1 MTEAAVANRR
11 LHPGTM
17 VLRILKGLPQTLLV
31 FPAILTAASN
41 VRWYYF
47 LPIAAASI
55 AISALAKWIAWRRFR
70 YGVSTGELVIEKG
83 LIQRSRRTIPFERI
97 QDVDFEQGPLH
108 RVFGL
113 VRLRFETGGEGRD
126 EGTLD
131 SVTVDEA
138 ERLRA
143 AIRAGRGHAVSETP
157 APDVVEAAPLFVMTP
172 GRVALFGLF
181 NFSTLWLAGI
191 FAVLQTV
198 SNWLPFE
205 LYDVSA
211 WMGLAER
218 NLGGRL
224 TVGAI
229 VGLVLL
235 ATILGL
241 VSGVVSTFARDFGFR
256 LTLEPAGFRRQRGL
270 LTRSEMLIPRARIQL
285 ALIQSGPLR
294 RALGWWHLRFQT
306 LGMSKAAE
314 DGGLQDAAP
323 FARAVEIDAILAAT
337 DRLRQPDPAQLAR
350 VSRRHIWKAVV
361 LAAVLPL
368 MAVIVATILMPVLI
382 LTAFAI
388 PPLIALAVVERRC
401 HLYALDGELLFVQA
415 GYWSRKTWIVPVA
428 AVQAVTLRRSWLQR
442 RLDLSTLEL
451 DTAGA
456 SYGGPAIRDIQR
468 DLADTLMQTIT
479 ERNRNGWVGRG

>member
-1 MTEAAVANRR
+1 VTDAAVADRR

-17 VLRILKGLPQTLLV
+17 ALRILKGLPQTFLV

-55 AISALAKWIAWRRFR
+55 AVSALVGWIAWRQFR
-70 YGVSTGELVIEKG
+70 YGVSPGELVIEKG

-108 RVFGL
+108 RLFGL

-131 SVTVDEA
+131 SVTVNEA

-143 AIRAGRGHAVSETP
+143 AIRAGRGQAVSETS
-157 APDVVEAAPLFVMTP
+157 APDVAEAAPLFVMTP
-172 GRVALFGLF
+172 GRVILFGLF
-181 NFSTLWLAGI
+181 NFSMLWLAGI

-198 SNWLPFE
+198 SNWLPFD
-205 LYDVSA
+205 LYDVGA
-211 WMGLAER
+211 WTGLAE
-218 NLGGRL
+218 NKLGGRV
-224 TVGAI
+224 TIAAVVGA
-229 VGLVLL
+229 VLI
-235 ATILGL
+235 AGILGL
-241 VSGVVSTFARDFGFR
+241 ASGVVSTLARDFGFR

-294 RALGWWHLRFQT
+294 RALGWYRLRFQT
-306 LGMSKAAE
+306 LGIGKAAE

-323 FARAVEIDAILAAT
+323 FAHAPEIDVILAAT
-337 DRLRQPDPAQLAR
+337 DRLRRPDPAQLAR
-350 VSRRHIWKAVV
+350 VSHRHVWKAIAM
-361 LAAVLPL
+361 AAMLPL
-368 MAVIVATILMPVLI
+368 MAVIVATMLMPVLI
-382 LTAFAI
+382 LTALAI
-388 PPLIALAVVERRC
+388 PPLIALAIVERRC

-428 AVQAVTLRRSWLQR
+428 AIQAVTLRRSWLQR
-442 RLDLSTLEL
+442 LLDLSTLEL

-456 SYGGPAIRDIQR
+456 SYGGPAIRDIR
-468 DLADTLMQTIT
+468 GDLADALMQAIT
-479 ERNRNGWVGRG
+479 ERNRNGWVGPE